1 MQYVILGAGAAGIMA
16 AKTIRKTDA
25 QGEITVISTDT
36 QVHSRC
42 MLHKFLYPDCL
53 FWTGFYTTW
62 LFTLLNTKVTF
73 NDFCMSCFIR
83 F

>member
-42 MLHKFLYPDCL
+42 MLHKFLSHERSAESISFIDAD
-53 FWTGFYTTW
+53 FFEKNKINW
-62 LFTLLNTKVTF
+62 LKGKN
-73 NDFCMSCFIR
+73 SE
-83 F
+83 

>member
-16 AKTIRKTDA
+16 AKTIRKTDV

-42 MLHKFLYPDCL
+42 MRINFLSHEKAESISFIDAD
-53 FWTGFYTTW
+53 FFEKNKINW
-62 LFTLLNTKVTF
+62 LKGKTVKISWIL
-73 NDFCMSCFIR
+73 
-83 F
+83 